1 MDILAALRRTVEL
14 VESSERSGWANEA
27 IERTAQRLRTAIAAL
42 ESGAPVDRADLGV
55 LFAPTGAIQ
64 ETSIDN
70 GWGDE
75 CLTLSEIVDG
85 FLATR
90 DRDA

>member
-1 MDILAALRRTVEL
+1 MDLLDALRRTVEL
-14 VESSERSGWANEA
+14 VETSERSGWANEG
-27 IERTAQRLRTAIAAL
+27 IERTAERLRTAIAAL
-42 ESGAPVDRADLGV
+42 EAGAPVDRADLGV

-75 CLTLSEIVDG
+75 YLTLSAIVDG
-85 FLATR
+85 FLSNKG
-90 DRDA
+90 